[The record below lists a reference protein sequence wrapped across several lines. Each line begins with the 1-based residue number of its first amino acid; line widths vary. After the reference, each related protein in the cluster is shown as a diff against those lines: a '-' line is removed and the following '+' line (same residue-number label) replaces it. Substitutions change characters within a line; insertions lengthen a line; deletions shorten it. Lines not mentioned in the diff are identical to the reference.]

1 MKGGE
6 RMIRGI
12 LIAIVRDLKERG
24 VLTEV
29 LETAKVDPFA
39 WMVFKEECRPFEDN
53 DVKKD

>member
-6 RMIRGI
+6 GMIRGI

-24 VLTEV
+24 ILTEV